1 MCTPGVVLSLYI
13 KETQA
18 ELVDVARDEALTA
31 GGVCFAR
38 RWKLLTCTL
47 NPGSGQVQLRR
58 FCGIRGCSRRA
69 FLCGEGGPAHRG
81 LLSIHEPLSG
91 AAVGATAHT
100 GDGLN
105 HVEYCGAPFNW
116 VASAVLRTTV
126 VKSSVGAG
134 LHQIALCTRCR
145 RPCQLGFGCYWS
157 MHPGEL
163 RMLRPIF
170 ARTIRAAAACWEA
183 THARA
188 AVFRWSSADN
198 LHDCPHRKAHGRD
211 RLDYDISSAGGKPA
225 CSGMTCLR

>member
-1 MCTPGVVLSLYI
+1 MCTPGVVLSLFL
-13 KETQA
+13 KGTQA

-58 FCGIRGCSRRA
+58 FCGVRGCSRRA

-100 GDGLN
+100 GDGLS

-126 VKSSVGAG
+126 
-134 LHQIALCTRCR
+134 LHQIALCTGCR
-145 RPCQLGFGCYWS
+145 RPCQWVSDVTGRCTLANCGCS
-157 MHPGEL
+157 ALSFPEAFAPMLLVGRLPMREL
-163 RMLRPIF
+163 RFFVGRLQTTCTIVHIGKLMAGTGLTTIPPLQVVSQR
-170 ARTIRAAAACWEA
+170 AR
-183 THARA
+183 
-188 AVFRWSSADN
+188 V
-198 LHDCPHRKAHGRD
+198 
-211 RLDYDISSAGGKPA
+211 
-225 CSGMTCLR
+225 